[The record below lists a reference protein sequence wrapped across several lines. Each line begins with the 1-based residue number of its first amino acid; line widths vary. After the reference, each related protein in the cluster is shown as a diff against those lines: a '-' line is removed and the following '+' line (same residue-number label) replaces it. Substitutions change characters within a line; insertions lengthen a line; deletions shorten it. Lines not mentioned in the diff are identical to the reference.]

1 MHSVELS
8 LRESRMAGGPMQ
20 EVVVNAVV
28 TDPYDGLIRLLGNA
42 QRFGFA
48 LRASTLSAE
57 GDGSASVSL
66 TLSVPARLDVQLVAA
81 RLARHPVVQDLHA
94 HVSPTRAGA
103 SHLYPVAA

>member
-1 MHSVELS
+1 MGEQDDGRAHARGR
-8 LRESRMAGGPMQ
+8 RER
-20 EVVVNAVV
+20 VVNDA
-28 TDPYDGLIRLLGNA
+28 YDGLIRLLGDA

-57 GDGSASVSL
+57 VDGSASVTL

-81 RLARHPVVQDLHA
+81 RLARHPVVQSLDA

-103 SHLYPVAA
+103 NHLYAVAA